1 MKSILLSLT
10 LICGLS
16 PLMAFDAAKLRT
28 DITRDESSSTFSSDF
43 GYVVL
48 EDATVRRV
56 WDGEGS
62 RLSLD
67 FQPRDGSLICGRIRY
82 EKPISISEA
91 SRVLNTIAQTTGRGW
106 RKTDKAKIEPLG
118 FQKAVFCMIEDK
130 SKDKTYFF
138 AVQNKSGKVTSINF
152 YTDVPRSNRYAL
164 AEGSTQP
171 HRTALGTSSNSS
183 AEQIAYLN
191 AQEAKFKGRR
201 DTAIAAKP
209 IAVDPS
215 KPAQPAAPATEP
227 AEPTAISAALAN
239 LGNKKEEEPRSLYS
253 IAYGY
258 VKDLGTQNLLI
269 ILGSLLALV
278 ILFKLCRKKKTPKA
292 PVKTA
297 AKPPVKK

>member
-1 MKSILLSLT
+1 MKSILLPLT

-16 PLMAFDAAKLRT
+16 PLMAFDSAKLRT

-56 WDGEGS
+56 WDGDGR

-67 FQPRDGSLICGRIRY
+67 FQPSDGSLICGRIRY
-82 EKPISISEA
+82 DKPISISEA
-91 SRVLNTIAQTTGRGW
+91 SRELNNIAQTTGRGW

-118 FQKAVFCMIEDK
+118 FQKALFCSIEDK

-152 YTDVPRSNRYAL
+152 YTDVPKSNRYAL

-171 HRTALGTSSNSS
+171 HRTAMGSSSNSS

-209 IAVDPS
+209 VVVDTA
-215 KPAQPAAPATEP
+215 KPVTPTAPATEIK
-227 AEPTAISAALAN
+227 EPTAVSAALAN
-239 LGNKKEEEPRSLYS
+239 LSKKKEEEPRSLYDQ
-253 IAYGY
+253 AYGY

-269 ILGSLLALV
+269 ILGSLLALI
-278 ILFKLCRKKKTPKA
+278 ILFKLCRKKKSPKTPA
-292 PVKTA
+292 KTA
-297 AKPPVKK
+297 TKPPVKK